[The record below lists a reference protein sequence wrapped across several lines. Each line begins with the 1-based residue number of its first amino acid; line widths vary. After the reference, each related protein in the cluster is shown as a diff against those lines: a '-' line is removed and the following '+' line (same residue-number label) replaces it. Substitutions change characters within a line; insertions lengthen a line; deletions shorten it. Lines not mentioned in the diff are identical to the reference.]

1 MTWQEL
7 LETNLEHMQAVLSRL
22 QKEDTIRLLSTI
34 EQAAIIG
41 LNVRIN
47 EDKREL
53 QKLRELSSQRWSWGW
68 VDGNQTKPKTKKRK

>member
-53 QKLRELSSQRWSWGW
+53 QKLRELSSQR
-68 VDGNQTKPKTKKRK
+68 